1 MSFRTELNK
10 HLTALPVAEV
20 KKLVS
25 KYNKELDIKPI
36 SKLKKAEI
44 IEKIKSKKPMDKQ
57 LLTKLTNEAR
67 ATVEGRK
74 AQKASEKED
83 AKKKKEEPKK
93 KVIKVKK
100 SKNQPPKAK
109 PDFLDLDKDGDKKEP
124 MKKAAKEAK
133 KKGNDESA
141 TTKTTSMIIENWGKA
156 VNNIELEQTEKK
168 LTDTIRTQLQKKASK
183 IFGKPSLNIDGL
195 FSANP
200 KLANDL
206 FAKYP
211 PQKVLDGYKKYVEYL
226 DDEGDQEIRQDK
238 VTDYFEAKDGRL
250 QPTFKTKA
258 LNQASIAKL
267 EKANEFKL
275 SKAKKVEP
283 KTETKTSRPKGD
295 LLKKLVFLARDH
307 KKNGIGAEGVR
318 AYKKLVDEF
327 LKTNP
332 PKKEEA
338 LAKTLYNFIINNVL
352 RGKKKTVPN
361 LNRLLKELD
370 FKEIGGSNEPKNK
383 MPSGVHIHLDGKT
396 MKYNSVKEGQAAF
409 DKIRSNRSKK
419 PYKKM
424 TLMDG
429 DKVLDYSA

>member
-1 MSFRTELNK
+1 MSFRAELNK
-10 HLTALPVAEV
+10 HLTALPVGEV

-57 LLTKLTNEAR
+57 LLAKLTNEAR

-133 KKGNDESA
+133 KSKP
-141 TTKTTSMIIENWGKA
+141 KKENLKDKA
-156 VNNIELEQTEKK
+156 ETPTNYLKFDTKK
-168 LTDTIRTQLQKKASK
+168 LK
-183 IFGKPSLNIDGL
+183 ISENKNFMNQEFYNIFYNDNNVRIDGL
-195 FSANP
+195 IPPKKPTYFYLETFMAQEDKTQPRAAKGQAN
-200 KLANDL
+200 
-206 FAKYP
+206 F
-211 PQKVLDGYKKYVEYL
+211 YL
-226 DDEGDQEIRQDK
+226 CELLK
-238 VTDYFEAKDGRL
+238 SLL
-250 QPTFKTKA
+250 QIKFLNLKPT
-258 LNQASIAKL
+258 S
-267 EKANEFKL
+267 EFKL
-275 SKAKKVEP
+275 TAGNISDGHNQSKLNKYYEGLGFKKDGTAYSSGSQDY
-283 KTETKTSRPKGD
+283 KQTIAS
-295 LLKKLVFLARDH
+295 FM
-307 KKNGIGAEGVR
+307 KNCE
-318 AYKKLVDEF
+318 K
-327 LKTNP
+327 
-332 PKKEEA
+332 
-338 LAKTLYNFIINNVL
+338 
-352 RGKKKTVPN
+352 
-361 LNRLLKELD
+361 
-370 FKEIGGSNEPKNK
+370 FKNSNKEPKNK

-396 MKYNSVKEGQAAF
+396 MKYNSVKEGQASF
-409 DKIRSNRSKK
+409 DKIRSNRAKK

-429 DKVLDYSA
+429 DKILDYSA

>member
-57 LLTKLTNEAR
+57 LLAKLTNEAR

-133 KKGNDESA
+133 K
-141 TTKTTSMIIENWGKA
+141 
-156 VNNIELEQTEKK
+156 
-168 LTDTIRTQLQKKASK
+168 SK
-183 IFGKPSLNIDGL
+183 
-195 FSANP
+195 
-200 KLANDL
+200 
-206 FAKYP
+206 
-211 PQKVLDGYKKYVEYL
+211 
-226 DDEGDQEIRQDK
+226 
-238 VTDYFEAKDGRL
+238 
-250 QPTFKTKA
+250 
-258 LNQASIAKL
+258 
-267 EKANEFKL
+267 
-275 SKAKKVEP
+275 
-283 KTETKTSRPKGD
+283 
-295 LLKKLVFLARDH
+295 
-307 KKNGIGAEGVR
+307 
-318 AYKKLVDEF
+318 
-327 LKTNP
+327 
-332 PKKEEA
+332 PKK
-338 LAKTLYNFIINNVL
+338 
-352 RGKKKTVPN
+352 
-361 LNRLLKELD
+361 
-370 FKEIGGSNEPKNK
+370 K

-409 DKIRSNRSKK
+409 DKIRSNRAKK